1 MNSSQEIGEIYQFE
15 SNLNAKEK
23 KMNEKWKELVFL
35 GASVSAHC
43 FPCFDYHL
51 EQARKLGICEEDIQ
65 ESVLAGFMVMNGAG
79 DKMREKI
86 EQTLPEIS
94 LGGNESCSSNPKKK
108 KSRLAP
114 VVRF

>member
-1 MNSSQEIGEIYQFE
+1 MDN
-15 SNLNAKEK
+15 
-23 KMNEKWKELVFL
+23 KMKELVFL

-51 EQARKLGICEEDIQ
+51 EQARKLGICEAEIR
-65 ESVLAGFMVMNGAG
+65 ESVRAGFMVMNGAG

-86 EQTLPEIS
+86 AETIPEIS
-94 LGGNESCSSNPKKK
+94 LERGESCSIHPEEKKF
-108 KSRLAP
+108 RLPP